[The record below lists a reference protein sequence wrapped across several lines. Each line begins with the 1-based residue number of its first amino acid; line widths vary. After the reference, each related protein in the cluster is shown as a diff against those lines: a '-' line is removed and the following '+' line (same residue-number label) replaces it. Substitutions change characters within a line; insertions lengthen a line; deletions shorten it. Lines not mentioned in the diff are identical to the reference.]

1 MYVGSSYWDDGT
13 TLSEGDDVIVQG
25 EVTEY
30 YDWTEIADVDFITA
44 TGTSNASNIVPIS
57 VTTGTLGDSCNVLGE
72 AYESVLVTLSGVGM
86 MEAANSY
93 GEITI
98 NDGTGP
104 TQLEDGILN
113 TDATFE
119 TGFCFPV
126 SPATTWDYVGTNIT
140 TLTGVIKYSYGSYE
154 VHPRTM
160 DDIDYAPD
168 GCEMS
173 PSPTV
178 SPVPSADP
186 TAMPIPAPTMAPTAA
201 PVITTIGAA
210 PRRAYAPLAS
220 LLIAACVLFFAQ

>member
-1 MYVGSSYWDDGT
+1 MD
-13 TLSEGDDVIVQG
+13 
-25 EVTEY
+25 
-30 YDWTEIADVDFITA
+30 
-44 TGTSNASNIVPIS
+44 
-57 VTTGTLGDSCNVLGE
+57 E
-72 AYESVLVTLSGVGM
+72 A
-86 MEAANSY
+86 NNY

-113 TDATFE
+113 TDETFE

-178 SPVPSADP
+178 SPAPTGRPHRRRCHSAP
-186 TAMPIPAPTMAPTAA
+186 TNSPAALRFPAPQHCRAAPTVFPATRQRC
-201 PVITTIGAA
+201 PS
-210 PRRAYAPLAS
+210 PRRRRA
-220 LLIAACVLFFAQ
+220 

>member
-1 MYVGSSYWDDGT
+1 M
-13 TLSEGDDVIVQG
+13 
-25 EVTEY
+25 
-30 YDWTEIADVDFITA
+30 
-44 TGTSNASNIVPIS
+44 PIS

-186 TAMPIPAPTMAPTAA
+186 TVVPTATTVVPTAMPIPAPTT
-201 PVITTIGAA
+201 TTISAA

-220 LLIAACVLFFAQ
+220 LLIAAGVLFFAQ